1 MSITKQTVVD
11 NITVVENGIV
21 QVRQAVR
28 ILEDGVVISQTF
40 HRKTVAPGEDYS
52 AEDQRVK
59 AICAAVH
66 TPEVVE
72 AYKQQVQST
81 VA

>member
-21 QVRQAVR
+21 QVREAVR
-28 ILEDGVVISQTF
+28 ILEDGALISQTF
-40 HRKTVAPGEDYS
+40 HRKTIAPGSDYS

-66 TPEVVE
+66 TPDIVE
-72 AYKQQVQST
+72 AYKQQNSAPV
-81 VA
+81 